1 MTLLIA
7 VVLYTL
13 PRLYIHFPTYVCILV
28 NFRHS
33 GIVQILNIQFN
44 GSDRH
49 IHPWNPHSNQ
59 EREQFHHQIPPC
71 PLLVNPIGNSHC
83 SDPYVHRLILLAF
96 ECPLNGVISIFSF
109 FSLNRLLSSRHIIT
123 FIVSLYFILSD
134 VFLY

>member
-1 MTLLIA
+1 M
-7 VVLYTL
+7 VLTDIYTHGTHT
-13 PRLYIHFPTYVCILV
+13 PIKKEKNSITK
-28 NFRHS
+28 
-33 GIVQILNIQFN
+33 
-44 GSDRH
+44 
-49 IHPWNPHSNQ
+49 
-59 EREQFHHQIPPC
+59 QIPLC

-109 FSLNRLLSSRHIIT
+109 FSLNRFLSSSHIIT